1 MSELT
6 QEAVGTGPAVRPDL
20 ATGAGPVARLL
31 GVLGSARPTTRLW
44 FDLLAPAAMMAAVY
58 DGPAPVRN
66 VVAMLSIAV
75 LFHAAANFF
84 NDSNDVEVDAASSEA
99 SRQLRP
105 VQQGRISPRD
115 LNIAGA
121 VLVAASVLLA
131 LLLPW
136 PAVLLLLVVLVL
148 NVAYNFPPIRLA
160 GRPVVL
166 QVFWPVIWALMFAL
180 CTLAMK
186 SGTWRDALP
195 FLAFVALF
203 MGVGEGITQDVR
215 DVDNDAAGGR
225 RTTPVVFG
233 LKASLVVA
241 WLAQLLSVGAWLWY
255 AQTGELALGWTV
267 AGTLVLAGWLAY
279 FLRLAWRLWPGRG
292 FDGTVLLDKPAA
304 KLTHV
309 GSIYVFSVVN
319 LIVVLA
325 AVLPLVG

>member
-6 QEAVGTGPAVRPDL
+6 QEAVGAGTAVRPGL

-84 NDSNDVEVDAASSEA
+84 NDSNDVEVDAASSEP

-105 VQQGRISPRD
+105 VQVGRISPRD

-148 NVAYNFPPIRLA
+148 NVAYNFPPVRLA

-180 CTLAMK
+180 CALAMR

-292 FDGTVLLDKPAA
+292 GEGAGLDKPAA

-309 GSIYVFSVVN
+309 GSIYVFSAVN

-325 AVLPLVG
+325 AVLPLLVG